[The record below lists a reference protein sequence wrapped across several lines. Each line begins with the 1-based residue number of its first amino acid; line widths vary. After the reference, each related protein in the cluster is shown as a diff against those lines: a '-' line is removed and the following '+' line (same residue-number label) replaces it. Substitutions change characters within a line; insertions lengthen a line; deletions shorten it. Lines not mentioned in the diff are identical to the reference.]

1 MAKEYKLS
9 PERFQALQEE
19 LVYLKTV
26 REKEVADQI
35 KEARSFGDLSENS
48 EYDEAKNEQGKLY
61 SRIAELEEILQH
73 VVIVDESN
81 APTNVVTIG
90 CKVTVA
96 DKNGNTMPVY
106 RIVGSQESDPM
117 NGIIS
122 EESPF
127 GRALIGAKEG
137 DTVTVEAP
145 SGAIVYTVQKIER

>member
-9 PERFQALQEE
+9 AERLEE
-19 LVYLKTV
+19 LKNELSYLKTV

-96 DKNGNTMPVY
+96 DTNGKELPAY
-106 RIVGSQESDPM
+106 KIVGSQEADPM
-117 NGIIS
+117 HGIIS

-127 GRALIGAKEG
+127 GKALIGAKEG

-145 SGAIVYTVQKIER
+145 RGAINYTVRKIER